1 MHVNFW
7 NEVVPLA
14 ANKNDPAVLPGI
26 KGLFKMRVVADWR
39 FSQVTGSWSQGLCV
53 LLGDLYAASL
63 ASVSWI
69 VPVPTLP
76 KVSTIVFHWLS
87 VWQMTGGG
95 L

>member
-39 FSQVTGSWSQGLCV
+39 FSQVAGSWSQGALRVARGSLC
-53 LLGDLYAASL
+53 
-63 ASVSWI
+63 SV
-69 VPVPTLP
+69 TC
-76 KVSTIVFHWLS
+76 
-87 VWQMTGGG
+87 
-95 L
+95 